1 MKKSLFALAAIG
13 AVAGSAQ
20 AQSSVTVYG
29 VLDLGYG
36 GSNVRSANQAT
47 ANTGATTGAIATGTQ
62 SSFTGDAESTSR
74 LGFKGT
80 EDLGGGLSAFFTIEQ
95 KVTPNGGAGAF
106 NGTNGDGTR
115 QAFVGLKKNGV
126 GQFAFGTQYTTIFN
140 AAAQSDPGM
149 LNNMGGNVIYD
160 KFAGYATQ
168 AGVQNSTTGA
178 GTAAAMSAASFNTS
192 GMQNNTS
199 FIVRQANMLSFA
211 TDTFSGIQ
219 GNAYYVLNNK
229 NSNATAGGATYNGGY
244 SGGTD
249 NHTAWGL
256 GANYTWQ
263 KLFVTANY
271 QNATDRNPYIMNTNG
286 TYVSGAPVQG
296 GFGGSVLAG
305 TNSKDNQQYYAATYD
320 FGILKAYVQYVNR
333 KTSDYNNSANYVS
346 RTAQQIGVRSFITP
360 TVESWASVGTGRLG
374 YGTAGGASGTATTN
388 TYNAASSTIGT
399 NTANFGGF
407 QLGTNYWLSKRTN
420 LYAIYGQQR
429 TSNQNW
435 TQNANPTSYNM
446 NDYAVGVRHT
456 F

>member
-36 GSNVRSANQAT
+36 GSNVRQANSGVT
-47 ANTGATTGAIATGTQ
+47 TNTITTGTQ
-62 SSFTGDAESTSR
+62 SSFTDGAESTSR
-74 LGFKGT
+74 LGFKGV

-95 KVTPNGGAGAF
+95 KVTPNGTGGAF
-106 NGTNGDGTR
+106 NGTGGDGTR

-140 AAAQSDPGM
+140 AASQSDPGM

-168 AGVQNSTTGA
+168 TGVVTKFSAND
-178 GTAAAMSAASFNTS
+178 GTAQTFTAASFNTS

-229 NSNATAGGATYNGGY
+229 NSNSTTPATYNGGY
-244 SGGTD
+244 IGGTD

-271 QNATDRNPYIMNTNG
+271 QNATDRNPYAMTTAG
-286 TYVSGAPVQG
+286 QYTFGGPVIG
-296 GFGGSVLAG
+296 GFGGSVMTG

-333 KTSDYNNSANYVS
+333 KTSDYNDSANYVS

-374 YGTAGGASGTATTN
+374 YGTAGGTNGTTTTN
-388 TYNAASSTIGT
+388 TYNGGVSTIGT

-435 TQNANPTSYNM
+435 VQNGNPTSYNM